1 MLNILVENHTL
12 TVFVVLLLGFLIGS
26 VRIFGFSLGSAGVL
40 FAGLL
45 ISALNADIKLD
56 PIVYELGLALFV
68 YTIALASGHHFVQS
82 LNREGLRRNTLVLGM
97 LAAAGA
103 LTLFIGK
110 LLGLAPGQT
119 AGLYAGALTN
129 TPALAGVIQAIG
141 PREGLGD
148 PVVTYSI
155 AYPMGVIGVMLAIFL
170 LEKAFK
176 VNYQQEA
183 RDLHLAAEELVSQS
197 ILVAENQTGSLLDL
211 VKKHRWPILFGRI
224 SHEGKME
231 LAEPGDVLQA
241 GDIISVIGTPADV
254 RQVIAVLGTEN
265 PEALEADR
273 SQLDFRR
280 IFVSNPQVAGRSL
293 KELHFHHR
301 FGATITRVR
310 RGDRDIIPNGDT
322 ILELGDRVRVV
333 TPTGRVADVT
343 KFFGDSYKHLSEIN
357 LLTFSLGLT
366 AGLLLGAIQLPLP
379 GGTTFQL
386 GVAGGSLM
394 VGLLLGA
401 LGRTGRLLWTIP
413 YSANLTLR
421 QFGLALFLAGVGLR
435 SGGKFAAQIGSLQGL
450 MMFLGG
456 TLLTCLTAALTLW
469 IGHRLLKIPFS
480 IATGVLS
487 GLQTH
492 PAVLGYAGERTGNE
506 APEIGYAS
514 VYPVA
519 MIAKII
525 LAQVILTLASR
536 GM

>member
-1 MLNILVENHTL
+1 MLNILVENPTL

-26 VRIFGFSLGSAGVL
+26 VRFFGFSLGSAGVL

-45 ISALNADIKLD
+45 VSALDPNVKLD

-82 LNREGLRRNTLVLGM
+82 LNRQGLQRNALVLGM
-97 LAAAGA
+97 LLVGAA
-103 LTLFIGK
+103 LTVLVGK
-110 LLGLAPGQT
+110 LLGLAPGET
-119 AGLYAGALTN
+119 AGLFAGSFTN

-141 PREGLGD
+141 GREGLGD

-155 AYPMGVIGVMLAIFL
+155 AYPMGVIGVMLAIFF
-170 LEKAFK
+170 LEKAMK
-176 VNYQQEA
+176 VNYGQEA
-183 RDLHLAAEELVSQS
+183 KDLHLATEELVSQS
-197 ILVAENQTGSLLDL
+197 ILVAENQSGTLLDL
-211 VKKHRWPILFGRI
+211 VKKYRWPILFGRI
-224 SHEGKME
+224 SHDGKME
-231 LAEPGDVLQA
+231 LAEPNDVLQA

-254 RQVIAVLGTEN
+254 RQVVAALGTES
-265 PEALEADR
+265 PEPLEADR

-280 IFVSNPQVAGRSL
+280 IFVSNPQVAGRTL

-301 FGATITRVR
+301 FGATVTRVR
-310 RGDRDIIPNGDT
+310 RGDRDIVPNGDT

-333 TPTGRVADVT
+333 TPVERVPEVT
-343 KFFGDSYKHLSEIN
+343 RFFGDSYKHLSEIN

-366 AGLLLGAIQLPLP
+366 LGLLLGAISFPLP

-386 GVAGGSLM
+386 GVAGGSLL

-401 LGRTGRLLWTIP
+401 LGRTRRLLWTIP

-435 SGGKFAAQIGSLQGL
+435 SGSKFAAQIGSLQGL
-450 MMFLGG
+450 LMFLGG
-456 TLLTCLTAALTLW
+456 AALTGLIAALTLW
-469 IGHRLLKIPFS
+469 IGHRLLKIPYS
-480 IATGVLS
+480 IAIGVLS

-492 PAVLGYAGERTGNE
+492 PAVLGYASERTGNE

-525 LAQVILTLASR
+525 LAQVILTLASQ